1 MKSPSGRDDGS
12 PASVATGADGP
23 TGMSLWKR
31 VGLFLLATLLVA
43 GFAAAAWVVADE
55 MRTSRRQAERLA
67 AFDRKLQFAV
77 APGPSPGDAIRF
89 PGDGPYDQRLG
100 YQALPGFL
108 TRLAAQDWQVTA
120 QARMSR
126 EMVDVIDRGLFAP
139 YAEKNQAGLELLDCR
154 AEPMFTRRLPQR
166 AYARF
171 DAIPPLVVDALLFIE
186 DRDLLDAQRP
196 WMNPAID
203 WSRFLRALADQ
214 VWSWVDADHA
224 TPGGSTLA
232 TQIEKYRHS
241 SGGRTASTLDKLDQ
255 MASASLRA
263 YLGGENT
270 LQRRRQIVVD
280 YLDTVPLAA
289 RPGIG
294 EVHGLGDALAA
305 WYGRGFD
312 EVNGLLLADAG
323 DMSADGGLLVRQ
335 ALAFKQVLSLLIAQR
350 RPTYYLGRPD
360 AETGLNALVDAHLR
374 LLADAGVISAAL
386 RDAAMPLAL
395 DLRSGPPPRDERV
408 DPKPYSERKA
418 ATAMRS
424 HLGALLGTASN
435 YALDRIDASA
445 GSTIDGRAQRDGVA
459 LLRSLSERAGA
470 RSAGLYGPY
479 LLSEADDPSRLV
491 YSFTLFER
499 GEHVNRLRVQTD
511 NWNQPFDINEGARL
525 DLGSTAKLRT
535 LVTYLS
541 LVAQLHARWSPMDV
555 IELAAVE
562 IDARDRLGHWARQH
576 LLHAHDRTLQA
587 MLDAA
592 MQRTYS
598 ASPAEA
604 FFTGGGVHRFGNF
617 EAADN
622 QRELTVHEATTR
634 SVNLVY
640 IRLMRDLVRHLMF
653 EDEGSAAALRADRGD
668 PAREALLARFADMEG
683 RDYLARFYRAYDG
696 LESEDA
702 VVARLLRGRRLT
714 SARLASV
721 FGELH
726 PGADADALVAFIRR
740 HLPDVVLSERER
752 DTLFA
757 RYGGGQMSLADRGY
771 VASVHPLALWLA
783 GQRLRTP
790 DVTLADAVAASAD
803 ERQQV
808 YRWLFRTRNRDA
820 QDRRIRT
827 LLEIDAF
834 DRIHARWQKLGYP
847 FKALTPSYAT
857 ALGASG
863 DRPSA
868 LAELMGIIV
877 NEGVRKPV
885 ARLESVVFARDTP
898 YETWLA
904 YRPQQAERV
913 LDAAVARTVRAT
925 LLGVVQ
931 EGTGR
936 RLRDTFAL
944 DDGSPVEVGGKTG
957 TGDHRYTTY
966 DRGGAQVS
974 SRVVSRSATL
984 MFLLGERYY
993 GTVMVFVNEPYA
1005 RDFRFTSALPSQLL
1019 KAMAPSLVS
1028 LLGSEACR

>member
-1 MKSPSGRDDGS
+1 MKFHSRRNGGSPS
-12 PASVATGADGP
+12 ATAPSADAPHGL
-23 TGMSLWKR
+23 SRWKR
-31 VGLFLLATLLVA
+31 VGLFLLATVLVA
-43 GFAAAAWVVADE
+43 GFATAAWVVADE
-55 MRTSRRQAERLA
+55 VRTSRRQARWLA
-67 AFDRKLQFAV
+67 AFDGKLQFALR
-77 APGPSPGDAIRF
+77 PGPSEAIRF
-89 PGDGPYDQRLG
+89 PADGPYDQRLG
-100 YQALPGFL
+100 YHDLPRFL
-108 TRLAAQDWQVTA
+108 TRLTTQDWQITA
-120 QARMSR
+120 QARMSP
-126 EMVDVIDRGLFAP
+126 ELLDVIDRGLFTP
-139 YAEKNQAGLELLDCR
+139 YAEKNQAGLELRDCR
-154 AEPMFTRRLPQR
+154 AEPLFTNRLPQR
-166 AYARF
+166 AFGRF
-171 DAIPPLVVDALLFIE
+171 EAVPLLVVDALLFIE

-196 WMNPAID
+196 QMNPAIN
-203 WSRFLRALADQ
+203 WSRFLRALTDQ
-214 VWSWVDADHA
+214 GWGWVDSDHA

-241 SGGRTASTLDKLDQ
+241 SGGRTASTRDKLDQ

-263 YLGGENT
+263 YLDGENT

-294 EVHGLGDALAA
+294 EVHGLGDAVSA
-305 WYGRGFD
+305 WYGRAFD
-312 EVNGLLLADAG
+312 EVIALLVADAG
-323 DMSADGGLLVRQ
+323 ELSADAGLLVRQ

-360 AETGLNALVDAHLR
+360 AETGLTGLVNAHLR
-374 LLADAGVISAAL
+374 LLAEAGVISAAL
-386 RDAAMPLAL
+386 RDAALPLAL
-395 DLRSGPPPRDERV
+395 DLRSGPPPWDEQV
-408 DPKPYSERKA
+408 NQTPYSERKA
-418 ATAMRS
+418 TTALRA
-424 HLGALLGTASN
+424 HLGALLGTTSN
-435 YALDRIDASA
+435 YVLDRLDADA
-445 GSTIDGRAQRDGVA
+445 GSSIDGRAQRDGVA
-459 LLRSLSERAGA
+459 LLGSLSERAGA
-470 RSAGLYGPY
+470 KAAGLVGPY
-479 LLSEADDPSRLV
+479 LLSEGDDPSPLV
-491 YSFTLFER
+491 FSFTLFER

-535 LVTYLS
+535 QVTYLS
-541 LVAQLHARWSPMDV
+541 LVSELHARWSPMDA
-555 IELAAVE
+555 IELQAVD
-562 IDARDRLGHWARQH
+562 IDTRDALGQWARQY
-576 LLHAHDRTLQA
+576 LLLASDRALQA

-598 ASPAEA
+598 ANPAEA
-604 FFTGGGVHRFGNF
+604 FFTGGGLHRFGNF

-622 QRELTVHEATTR
+622 ARELTVHEATTR

-653 EDEGSAAALRADRGD
+653 EDAGTAAALRADNSG
-668 PAREALLARFADMEG
+668 PARTALLARFADMEG
-683 RDYLARFYRAYDG
+683 RDYLARYYRVYDG
-696 LESEDA
+696 LEPDA
-702 VVARLLRGRRLT
+702 VVARLLAGRPLT

-721 FGELH
+721 FGELQ
-726 PGADADALVAFIRR
+726 PGGDAGALALFIRR
-740 HLPDVVLSERER
+740 HLPDVALTERER
-752 DTLFA
+752 DALFA
-757 RYGGGQMSLADRGY
+757 RFGGGHMSLADRGY
-771 VASVHPLALWLA
+771 VAGTHPLALWLA
-783 GQRLRTP
+783 GLRRRVP
-790 DVTLADAVAASAD
+790 DATLAEAIDASVD

-834 DRIHARWQKLGYP
+834 DRIQSRWHKLGYP
-847 FKALTPSYAT
+847 FKSLTPSYAS

-877 NEGVRKPV
+877 NGGLRKPV

-898 YETWLA
+898 YETRLA
-904 YRPQQAERV
+904 YRPRQAERV
-913 LDAAVARTVRAT
+913 LDAAVASTVRET
-925 LLGVVQ
+925 LIGVVQ

-936 RLRDTFAL
+936 RLKGAFAL
-944 DDGSPVEVGGKTG
+944 DDGRAVEVGGKTG

-966 DRGGAQVS
+966 GKGGAELT

-1005 RDFRFTSALPSQLL
+1005 ENYRFTSALPSQLL